1 MTSLI
6 EQYKTDH
13 AALVRWVCQ
22 TYGVGLSGI
31 GLWMNPHRLRRE
43 EMATRLRLY
52 RGKAIRDVEQ
62 VIELIYENAEYKAT
76 LKKYVPIALEQNVSQ
91 RIVNEVA
98 SLYDRPCLR
107 IFPDVG
113 VNTRFHEEE
122 KRVGLHETFQEAQ
135 HLLMLLNELLW
146 WQYSG
151 VDGRSQHRLITPDEF
166 DAIPHAQDRLVM
178 GGVFMDVEP
187 MTILK
192 GEQKSMLPHYEIWDD
207 TYRYLISGQG
217 FMVNSQGQM
226 VDRPEEHGLG
236 RIPGILMHSKKPTDC
251 LMDSHSGSDIT
262 SAHLG
267 CALLEVM
274 VMRLSKSQG
283 ERQPV
288 LQGNLANMVKGQ
300 AMNGERPLILPPEVI
315 ATMLEMKTDPDHY
328 LAVKKDKLSSVA
340 NSYGMSYE
348 QLVYQETGDS
358 ASGKAYVVRRE
369 KLTEIRREQRRRWV
383 NNEHDVARLMDF
395 DPTGEVI
402 DFQEIEVPAE
412 ATEKVALLKEKM
424 PLGLDSPVAFLMRE
438 DPDLSRND
446 AIKKLESNLRDYAAL
461 VVLVRSLNMPS
472 EGGADNPGASPQQ
485 NGAMNGGESKQLPS
499 GTKDGND
506 YSAHAKEALRA
517 A

>member
-1 MTSLI
+1 
-6 EQYKTDH
+6 
-13 AALVRWVCQ
+13 
-22 TYGVGLSGI
+22 
-31 GLWMNPHRLRRE
+31 
-43 EMATRLRLY
+43 
-52 RGKAIRDVEQ
+52 
-62 VIELIYENAEYKAT
+62 
-76 LKKYVPIALEQNVSQ
+76 
-91 RIVNEVA
+91 
-98 SLYDRPCLR
+98 
-107 IFPDVG
+107 
-113 VNTRFHEEE
+113 
-122 KRVGLHETFQEAQ
+122 
-135 HLLMLLNELLW
+135 
-146 WQYSG
+146 
-151 VDGRSQHRLITPDEF
+151 
-166 DAIPHAQDRLVM
+166 
-178 GGVFMDVEP
+178 
-187 MTILK
+187 
-192 GEQKSMLPHYEIWDD
+192 
-207 TYRYLISGQG
+207 
-217 FMVNSQGQM
+217 MVNSQGQM
-226 VDRPEEHGLG
+226 VDRREEQRLG
-236 RIPGILMHSKKPTDC
+236 RMLGMLSHSKKPTSC

-369 KLTEIRREQRRRWV
+369 KLTEIRRAQRRRWV

-472 EGGADNPGASPQQ
+472 GGGADNPGASPQQ